1 MNAPHPHDPHARS
14 GEPGIPSESGSG
26 FFGRY
31 PAYTRR
37 RLAQLEHTLAALARP
52 DAVPMQSIEVAGP
65 TDRIPVAEAPQL
77 VFAPAVPGDL
87 FEGRWST
94 YWFRITGAAPAHWAG
109 SPVELAWDS
118 ESEATVWLDDMPI
131 GACNDAGVDHPPRPY
146 LRLPP
151 TAMDGGAWHL
161 LVEMACNH
169 DYGLPRGADAP
180 LRQRFE
186 LRRCELVRVDQEAWD
201 LWHDYRV
208 LAQLCDEHE
217 PEQRS
222 RAFINKTTMNRPGID
237 PAWAGRLLGELN
249 RFANQLD
256 PTDRRTW
263 QPARRILTELLASHN
278 GTCAHE
284 ASVVAH
290 AHIDTVWL
298 WPLEE
303 THRKCVRTF
312 SNAVGLME
320 RYPDLIFACSQAYQY
335 DVIRQ
340 SHPGLF
346 QRMRNQAARG
356 GWAPVGGTWVEP
368 DCNVPSGESLCRQ
381 FLYGQRFFEQHFGA
395 RSDIFWNP
403 DVFGYP
409 GQLPQIMRHGGI
421 QRFLT
426 QKLSWNAFNPPLHH
440 TFLWRGIDGSDVLT
454 HFPPA
459 DTYNGS
465 FTVEELRYHTANY
478 KDADRSHHAIYLFGH
493 GDGGGGAT
501 TDMLES
507 MTRLRDLQGVPR
519 CTPRSPEAFFEA
531 LESTI
536 DSIPVIDGE
545 LYFELHRGTLTTH
558 AAVKAANRRCEALLQ
573 DLDFIV
579 IGALLAD
586 ASQLP
591 ERPRIDDLWRTVCLH
606 QFHDDLP
613 GTSITEV
620 YELTTRDLEAVQRDA
635 SKLCVETL
643 EGWLGPADAGE
654 HGWLNTTSVRRTDVV
669 EQGDALMVVQSDPF
683 SSASKTGAAVPVT
696 MRALPS
702 GGYRLGNGFL
712 QAEISASGHITSLTT
727 CEDGR
732 NVLGDGGVRWVL
744 LDDQPTMW
752 EAWDIDPQALETA
765 GAINTDARISV
776 TLEHNARCELRIE
789 RSFGHEST
797 MSIRVRLDADAKSLE
812 LHHSID
818 WRERRRCL
826 RMLASSNFT
835 RPRASYEIQYGAIER
850 PTTMN
855 NTVEIAQYE
864 VPAQRWAD
872 LAAPD
877 AGLAII
883 NDAKYGCS
891 AHGRHMS
898 VTLLRGTTDPDPT
911 ADIGLHAFSL
921 SLMPHAGCWRSAG
934 VVDEAIR
941 RNRPL
946 LDVPGITDFQPPIL
960 LREREGGAIVDT
972 VKRAQ
977 DTDDIVVRM
986 YEAHGAHASI
996 TLQPGA
1002 PVTAWCES
1010 NALEDDLGPL
1020 VGNDDGSITLELR
1033 PYQLR
1038 TIIGRRS
1045 G

>member
-1 MNAPHPHDPHARS
+1 MNAPNPHDPHPRT
-14 GEPGIPSESGSG
+14 GEPGVPSESGDG

-37 RLAQLEHTLAALARP
+37 RLVQMEQTLAALARP
-52 DAVPMQSIEVAGP
+52 DAAPIQTIEVAGP
-65 TDRIPVAEAPQL
+65 TDRISVAEAQQL
-77 VFAPAVPGDL
+77 SYAPAAPGDL
-87 FEGRWST
+87 LEGRWST
-94 YWFRITGAAPAHWAG
+94 YWFRLAAASPPSWTG

-118 ESEATVWLDDMPI
+118 ASEATVWLDGLPI

-146 LRLPP
+146 LRLTP
-151 TAMDGGAWHL
+151 GAAADDCWNL

-186 LRRCELVRVDQEAWD
+186 LRRCELVRVDQDAWD
-201 LWHDYRV
+201 IWHDYRV
-208 LAQLCDEHE
+208 LAQLCDEHQ

-222 RAFINKTTMNRPGID
+222 RAFITKTSMNRPGID
-237 PAWAGRLLGELN
+237 PAWAGRLLGGLN
-249 RFANQLD
+249 RFANEFD
-256 PTDRRTW
+256 PADRNTW
-263 QPARRILTELLASHN
+263 QSTRSILTELLASRN
-278 GTCAHE
+278 GSFAHE

-290 AHIDTVWL
+290 AHIDTAWL

-340 SHPGLF
+340 SSPELF
-346 QRMRNQAARG
+346 QRILDQAARG

-381 FLYGQRFFEQHFGA
+381 FLYGQRFFEEHFGR

-409 GQLPQIMRHGGI
+409 AQLPQIMRHGGI
-421 QRFLT
+421 ERFLT

-440 TFLWRGIDGSDVLT
+440 TFLWRGLDGSAVLT

-459 DTYNGS
+459 DTYNGN
-465 FTVEELRYHTANY
+465 FTVEELRYHVANY
-478 KDADRSHHAIYLFGH
+478 KDADRSNHAIYLFGH

-507 MTRLRDLQGVPR
+507 MARLGDLQGVPR
-519 CTPRSPEAFFEA
+519 CTPRSPGAFFQQ
-531 LESTI
+531 LESNI

-558 AAVKAANRRCEALLQ
+558 AAIKAANRRCEALLQ
-573 DLDFIV
+573 ELEFV
-579 IGALLAD
+579 VTGALLAN
-586 ASQLP
+586 APAMP
-591 ERPRIDDLWRTVCLH
+591 ERSRIDGLWRTVCLH

-620 YELTTRDLEAVQRDA
+620 YERTAHELDAVGLDA
-635 SKLCVETL
+635 STMRRDTL
-643 EGWLGPADAGE
+643 ESWLGTTG
-654 HGWLNTTSVRRTDVV
+654 HGWLNTACISRTDVV
-669 EQGDALMVVQSDPF
+669 RQDDAFTVVRSEPF
-683 SSASKTGAAVPVT
+683 STAHNVNATASVT
-696 MRALPS
+696 VQALPS
-702 GGYRLGNGFL
+702 GGYRIGNGIV
-712 QAEISASGHITSLTT
+712 QADISASGGITSLEA
-727 CEDGR
+727 CEHGR

-765 GAINTDARISV
+765 EAVETDARISV
-776 TLEHNARCELRIE
+776 TLQHKERCELLIE
-789 RSFGHEST
+789 RAVGHDST

-812 LHHSID
+812 LHHTID

-835 RPRASYEIQYGAIER
+835 RPRASYEIQYGALER

-864 VPAQRWAD
+864 VPVQRWAD
-872 LAAPD
+872 LADPD

-883 NDAKYGCS
+883 NDAKYGYG
-891 AHGRHMS
+891 AYGRHMS

-911 ADIGLHAFSL
+911 ADIGVHSFSL
-921 SLMPHAGCWRSAG
+921 SLMPHAGCWRTAA

-946 LDVPGITDFQPPIL
+946 LDVPGTHDVQPPIEV
-960 LREREGGAIVDT
+960 RDRQGAAIVDT

-977 DTDDIVVRM
+977 DSDDVVVRM
-986 YEAHGAHASI
+986 YEAHGTHASI
-996 TLQPGA
+996 TLRLAEA
-1002 PVTAWCES
+1002 PSAWCES

-1020 VGNDDGSITLELR
+1020 TGNDDGSITLVLR

-1038 TIIGRRS
+1038 TVIGRRS